1 MNTKRI
7 IAFIICA
14 VMILTMIPVV
24 TLTTS
29 AADVTGDWTTYRSA
43 DEYETAA
50 EGEEPPIYKPE
61 AGYEYTA
68 EGFTVVPADYK
79 DTTPFL
85 TVQTKEKQS
94 LKDGIYLEFRIDDF
108 SYDGGTGAD
117 HWICVNLNTEKKV
130 APGKTAYGGG
140 WLSLI
145 RGNGDG
151 NGTIQPH
158 LTTPA
163 TEDFGGIFK
172 NYGGFQGTATLD
184 DQNREIYT
192 FEVTWDGS
200 QYEMKVNGVVVTGA
214 DTNALLEQLD
224 ANGEFYVGITMQCGV
239 KDGTAALT
247 ILKYGTSAADAT
259 TPVGSDSKKPEEN
272 EMTIADIADP
282 STIGANMPAILWTP
296 DTYNMKPG
304 NNCTFTVLGD
314 NTWRV
319 DCTEAS
325 VFMYFTP
332 KRSWSWAAEDFPVFG
347 VMLRNI
353 WADSG
358 NLLYCAGEVM
368 SPTSQYVNPVSIYD
382 GEFYGE
388 KEEYVFIPIDLTDLW
403 EGRINDMRLD
413 LKMDDPESRTFDL
426 CFAGMFRSE
435 EEAYA
440 YAGTW
445 LTGIGVSPDPVTEAS
460 ETTAAPET
468 EAPETNAPADTNAS
482 VDTNGGADT
491 DNNVTTE
498 PTATGG
504 CASVVGFGAVAVL
517 AAAAAFVALKKKD

>member
-1 MNTKRI
+1 MNIKRI
-7 IAFIICA
+7 LALIICA
-14 VMILTMIPVV
+14 VMLLTMFPVAM
-24 TLTTS
+24 LTTG
-29 AADVTGDWTTYRSA
+29 AADIEGDWTTYRSA
-43 DEYETAA
+43 DEYETPE
-50 EGEEPPIYKPE
+50 EGEEPIIYKPE
-61 AGYEYTA
+61 AGYEYTS

-79 DTTPFL
+79 DTTPFM

-94 LKDGIYLEFRIDDF
+94 IKDGIYVEFRIDDF

-117 HWICVNLNTEKKV
+117 HWICVNLNTKKNI

-151 NGTIQPH
+151 NGAVQPH
-158 LTTPA
+158 LTDPA
-163 TEDFGGIFK
+163 TEEFGGTFRNI
-172 NYGGFQGTATLD
+172 GSTQGTATLD

-192 FEVTWDGS
+192 FEVTWNGS
-200 QYEMKVNGVVVTGA
+200 EYEMKVNGSVVPGA
-214 DTNALLEQLD
+214 AESTALLEKLD
-224 ANGEFYVGITMQCGV
+224 ANGEFYVGITMQSGA

-282 STIGANMPAILWTP
+282 STVEANKPAILWTP
-296 DTYNMKPG
+296 ETYNMKPG

-314 NTWRV
+314 DTWRV
-319 DCTEAS
+319 DCTDTS

-332 KRSWSWAAEDFPVFG
+332 KRSWSWSAEDFPVFG

-358 NLLYCAGEVM
+358 SLLYCAGEVM
-368 SPTSQYVNPVSIYD
+368 APTSQHVNPFSIYD
-382 GEFYGE
+382 GEFYGNS
-388 KEEYVFIPIDLTDLW
+388 EEYVFVPIDLTDLW

-413 LKMDDPESRTFDL
+413 LRMDDPESRSFDL

-440 YAGTW
+440 YAGAW
-445 LTGIGVSPDPVTEAS
+445 LTERGVSSDPVTEAPTES
-460 ETTAAPET
+460 PT
-468 EAPETNAPADTNAS
+468 EAPEAQDTEAPAEGTQDPTDGTQTSDTETDAPAQKGCGS
-482 VDTNGGADT
+482 VIGMGT
-491 DNNVTTE
+491 
-498 PTATGG
+498 
-504 CASVVGFGAVAVL
+504 VAVL
-517 AAAAAFVALKKKD
+517 TAAAATVALKKKD